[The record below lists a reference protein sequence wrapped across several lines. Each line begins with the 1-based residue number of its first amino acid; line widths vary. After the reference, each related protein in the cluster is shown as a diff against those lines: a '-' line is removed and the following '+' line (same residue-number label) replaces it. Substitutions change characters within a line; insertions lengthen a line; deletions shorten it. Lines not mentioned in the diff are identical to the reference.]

1 MKTYI
6 FGHKKPDTDSVMS
19 SIALSYLENHS
30 NNNTEARVLGDINK
44 ESIYALKYFKVKA
57 PKYLNDVKLQLK
69 DIDYHKNLF
78 LNEKASIYDGYELML
93 KKNITGIPIVKEDNT
108 YRGLITIKDTT
119 RNIIRD
125 DLDTLYTSY
134 DNILN
139 VCKGKEILRF
149 DDEIKGRLL
158 VASYRSTTFLNNIK
172 LNEDMI
178 LMVGD
183 RHSIIE
189 YAVESGV
196 KLVILTGG
204 SKIKD
209 KHIEIAKK
217 NHVNIIETDMDT
229 YHMSRVITLSNY
241 LKTILSN
248 FNQVTFLDTDFVDDI
263 KDVNSKL
270 HHTNYPVVNKQARC
284 LGLLKITDLTN
295 TNPKKVILVDH
306 NEPLQSADG
315 IEEAEILEIIDHHN
329 LGSITTKSPINVR
342 NMAVGSTCTIITLL
356 FEERKVEIP
365 KSIAGVLL
373 SGILSDTLI
382 LRSPTATRFDKD
394 AVEKLSSIAEVDYVD
409 YGMKLL
415 KAGTS
420 LDGMEPADVLFNDYK
435 IYTINDKSF
444 SIGQFFTMNF
454 QDIEKD
460 INKYIETLNQTAEA
474 NHYEMVCLYVT
485 DIIKNGSY
493 VLFNEKAKN
502 YIEVLYG
509 IENPKEGLF
518 IEGCISRKKNIVP
531 LVMNIFDN

>member
-44 ESIYALKYFKVKA
+44 ESIYALKYFKVKT

-241 LKTILSN
+241 LKIILSN
-248 FNQVTFLDTDFVDDI
+248 FNQVTFFDTDFVDDI

-270 HHTNYPVVNKQARC
+270 HHTNYPVVNKQGKC

-329 LGSITTKSPINVR
+329 LGSITTKSPVNVR

-460 INKYIETLNQTAEA
+460 IDKYIETLNQTAEA
-474 NHYEMVCLYVT
+474 NNFEMVCLYVT

-502 YIEVLYG
+502 YIELIYG
-509 IENPKEGLF
+509 VENPDEGIF

>member
-204 SKIKD
+204 SIIKD
-209 KHIEIAKK
+209 KHLEIAKK

-270 HHTNYPVVNKQARC
+270 HHTNYPVVNKQGKC

-315 IEEAEILEIIDHHN
+315 IEEAEIIEIIDHHN

>member
-204 SKIKD
+204 SIIKD
-209 KHIEIAKK
+209 KHLEIAKK

-270 HHTNYPVVNKQARC
+270 HHTNYPVVNKQGKC

-315 IEEAEILEIIDHHN
+315 IEEAEIIEIIDHHN

-394 AVEKLSSIAEVDYVD
+394 AVEKLSSIAEVDYLD

>member
-44 ESIYALKYFKVKA
+44 ESSYALKYFKVKT

-108 YRGLITIKDTT
+108 YRGLITIKDTS

-125 DLDTLYTSY
+125 DLDTLYTSF

-158 VASYRSTTFLNNIK
+158 VASYRSTTFMNNVK

-204 SKIKD
+204 SEIKD

-248 FNQVTFLDTDFVDDI
+248 FNQVTFFDTDFVDDI

-270 HHTNYPVVNKQARC
+270 HHTNYPVVNKQGKC

-315 IEEAEILEIIDHHN
+315 IEEAEIIEIIDHHN
-329 LGSITTKSPINVR
+329 LGSITTKSPVNVR
-342 NMAVGSTCTIITLL
+342 NMAVGSTCTIVTLL

>member
-189 YAVESGV
+189 YAVESRV

-209 KHIEIAKK
+209 KHLEIAKK

-248 FNQVTFLDTDFVDDI
+248 FNQVTFFDTDFVDDI

-270 HHTNYPVVNKQARC
+270 HHTNYPVVNKQGKC

-329 LGSITTKSPINVR
+329 LGSITTKSPVNVR
-342 NMAVGSTCTIITLL
+342 NMAVGSTCTIVTLL

>member
-30 NNNTEARVLGDINK
+30 KNNTEARVLGDINK
-44 ESIYALKYFKVKA
+44 ESIYALKYFKVKT

-158 VASYRSTTFLNNIK
+158 VASYRSTTFMNNVK

-204 SKIKD
+204 SEIKD

-248 FNQVTFLDTDFVDDI
+248 FNQVTFFDTDFVDDI

-270 HHTNYPVVNKQARC
+270 HHTNYPVVNKQGKC

-329 LGSITTKSPINVR
+329 LGSITTKSPVNVR

-394 AVEKLSSIAEVDYVD
+394 AVEKLSSIAEVDYQD

-460 INKYIETLNQTAEA
+460 IDKYIETLNQTAET

>member
-44 ESIYALKYFKVKA
+44 ESIYALKYFKVKT

-158 VASYRSTTFLNNIK
+158 VASYRSTTFLNNVK

-204 SKIKD
+204 SIIKD
-209 KHIEIAKK
+209 KHLEIAKK

-248 FNQVTFLDTDFVDDI
+248 FNQVTFFDTDFVDDI

-270 HHTNYPVVNKQARC
+270 HHTNYPVVNKQGKC

-329 LGSITTKSPINVR
+329 LGSITTKSPVNVR

-394 AVEKLSSIAEVDYVD
+394 AVEKLSSIAEVDYAD

-474 NHYEMVCLYVT
+474 NNFEMVCLYVT

-502 YIEVLYG
+502 YIELIYG
-509 IENPKEGLF
+509 VENPNEGIF

>member
-189 YAVESGV
+189 YAVESRV

-209 KHIEIAKK
+209 KHLEIAKK

-315 IEEAEILEIIDHHN
+315 IEEAEIIEIIDHHN

>member
-209 KHIEIAKK
+209 KHLEIAKK
-217 NHVNIIETDMDT
+217 KQIWTHIIW
-229 YHMSRVITLSNY
+229 
-241 LKTILSN
+241 
-248 FNQVTFLDTDFVDDI
+248 
-263 KDVNSKL
+263 
-270 HHTNYPVVNKQARC
+270 
-284 LGLLKITDLTN
+284 
-295 TNPKKVILVDH
+295 
-306 NEPLQSADG
+306 
-315 IEEAEILEIIDHHN
+315 
-329 LGSITTKSPINVR
+329 
-342 NMAVGSTCTIITLL
+342 
-356 FEERKVEIP
+356 VE
-365 KSIAGVLL
+365 
-373 SGILSDTLI
+373 
-382 LRSPTATRFDKD
+382 
-394 AVEKLSSIAEVDYVD
+394 
-409 YGMKLL
+409 
-415 KAGTS
+415 
-420 LDGMEPADVLFNDYK
+420 
-435 IYTINDKSF
+435 
-444 SIGQFFTMNF
+444 
-454 QDIEKD
+454 
-460 INKYIETLNQTAEA
+460 
-474 NHYEMVCLYVT
+474 
-485 DIIKNGSY
+485 
-493 VLFNEKAKN
+493 
-502 YIEVLYG
+502 
-509 IENPKEGLF
+509 
-518 IEGCISRKKNIVP
+518 
-531 LVMNIFDN
+531 

>member
-44 ESIYALKYFKVKA
+44 ESIYALKYFKVKT

-158 VASYRSTTFLNNIK
+158 VASYRSTTFLNNVK

-204 SKIKD
+204 SIIKD
-209 KHIEIAKK
+209 KHLEIAKK

-248 FNQVTFLDTDFVDDI
+248 FNQVTFFDTDFVDDI

-270 HHTNYPVVNKQARC
+270 HHTNYPVVNKQGKC

-329 LGSITTKSPINVR
+329 LGSITTKSPVNVR

-394 AVEKLSSIAEVDYVD
+394 AVEKLSSIAEVDYAD

-460 INKYIETLNQTAEA
+460 IDKYIETLNQTAEA
-474 NHYEMVCLYVT
+474 NNFEMVCLYVT

-502 YIEVLYG
+502 YIELIYG
-509 IENPKEGLF
+509 VENPNEGIF

>member
-209 KHIEIAKK
+209 KHLEIAKK

-329 LGSITTKSPINVR
+329 LGSITTKSPVNVR
-342 NMAVGSTCTIITLL
+342 NMAVGSTCTIVTLL

-502 YIEVLYG
+502 YIELIYG
-509 IENPKEGLF
+509 VENPDEGIF

>member
-209 KHIEIAKK
+209 KHLEIAKK

-241 LKTILSN
+241 LKIILSN
-248 FNQVTFLDTDFVDDI
+248 FNQVTFFDTDFVDDI

-270 HHTNYPVVNKQARC
+270 HHTNYPVVNKQGKC

-315 IEEAEILEIIDHHN
+315 IEEAEIIEIIDHHN

-342 NMAVGSTCTIITLL
+342 NMAVGSTCTIISIL

-382 LRSPTATRFDKD
+382 LRSPTATRFDKE
-394 AVEKLSSIAEVDYVD
+394 AVEKLSKIAEVDYQE

>member
-204 SKIKD
+204 YIIKD
-209 KHIEIAKK
+209 KHLEIAKN

-315 IEEAEILEIIDHHN
+315 IEEAEIIEIIDHHN

>member
-183 RHSIIE
+183 RHSII
-189 YAVESGV
+189 
-196 KLVILTGG
+196 
-204 SKIKD
+204 D
-209 KHIEIAKK
+209 
-217 NHVNIIETDMDT
+217 N
-229 YHMSRVITLSNY
+229 
-241 LKTILSN
+241 
-248 FNQVTFLDTDFVDDI
+248 
-263 KDVNSKL
+263 
-270 HHTNYPVVNKQARC
+270 
-284 LGLLKITDLTN
+284 
-295 TNPKKVILVDH
+295 
-306 NEPLQSADG
+306 
-315 IEEAEILEIIDHHN
+315 
-329 LGSITTKSPINVR
+329 R
-342 NMAVGSTCTIITLL
+342 N
-356 FEERKVEIP
+356 R
-365 KSIAGVLL
+365 
-373 SGILSDTLI
+373 
-382 LRSPTATRFDKD
+382 
-394 AVEKLSSIAEVDYVD
+394 
-409 YGMKLL
+409 YG
-415 KAGTS
+415 
-420 LDGMEPADVLFNDYK
+420 
-435 IYTINDKSF
+435 
-444 SIGQFFTMNF
+444 
-454 QDIEKD
+454 
-460 INKYIETLNQTAEA
+460 YIS
-474 NHYEMVCLYVT
+474 YE
-485 DIIKNGSY
+485 
-493 VLFNEKAKN
+493 
-502 YIEVLYG
+502 
-509 IENPKEGLF
+509 
-518 IEGCISRKKNIVP
+518 
-531 LVMNIFDN
+531 